1 MLIKLEWLGYRT
13 VEKNYDNMLRNFH
26 TGTSRTDRQTD
37 GQTCRQTDRIAIS
50 ISRVSDWVHFSV
62 CLSVCLRRAWL
73 CSNGGFLS
81 RIYLLHMVRR
91 ESGSHLKQSVRKYS
105 QRLFYVIKGNLPT
118 PDAIF
123 WALGCFLPRDA
134 MHKRGRCRQA
144 VSVRPSCSWI
154 LSKRIQYL

>member
-1 MLIKLEWLGYRT
+1 MIGLPYGGKKLWQYVTEFSYRN
-13 VEKNYDNMLRNFH
+13 V
-26 TGTSRTDRQTD
+26 TDRQTNGRTDVQTD
-37 GQTCRQTDRIAIS
+37 GQNCYINIARQRLS
-50 ISRVSDWVHFSV
+50 SLFR
-62 CLSVCLRRAWL
+62 LSVCLRRAWL

-154 LSKRIQYL
+154 LSKRIKYL